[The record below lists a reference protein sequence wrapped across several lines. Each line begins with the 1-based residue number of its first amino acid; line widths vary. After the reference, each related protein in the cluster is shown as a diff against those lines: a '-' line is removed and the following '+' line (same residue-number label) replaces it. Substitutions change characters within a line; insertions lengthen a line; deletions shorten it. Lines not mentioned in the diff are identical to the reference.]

1 LAETLSNNLTS
12 SFWICSIRY

>member
-1 LAETLSNNLTS
+1 LAETLSNNPIS